1 MKGGGR
7 GSMPVGGE
15 GYKIRGGGGL
25 ANAKIQGV
33 MPEEILRDS

>member
-1 MKGGGR
+1 M
-7 GSMPVGGE
+7 GGE
-15 GYKIRGGGGL
+15 GYKIRGGL